1 MQKGSQMDFKTF
13 SENADIVYSL
23 KVFVND
29 NEAITIEAQSEESML
44 EQLNK
49 ADYAIKEEL
58 NNQFESLADY
68 ED

>member
-1 MQKGSQMDFKTF
+1 MEYKEFC
-13 SENADIVYSL
+13 ENAEIVYSL

-29 NEAITIEAQSEESML
+29 NETITIEASSEESLL

>member
-1 MQKGSQMDFKTF
+1 MIPRETMKSEMQK
-13 SENADIVYSL
+13 
-23 KVFVND
+23 FVND
-29 NEAITIEAQSEESML
+29 NETITIEASSEESLL

>member
-1 MQKGSQMDFKTF
+1 MDFKTF
-13 SENADIVYSL
+13 GENADIVYSL

-29 NEAITIEAQSEESML
+29 NETITIEALREQSLL

-58 NNQFESLADY
+58 NNQFEELAGYQD

>member
-1 MQKGSQMDFKTF
+1 MDYKTF
-13 SENADIVYSL
+13 GENAEIIYSL

-29 NEAITIEAQSEESML
+29 QEAVTIEATSETSLL

-58 NNQFESLADY
+58 TRQFEELEGYQD